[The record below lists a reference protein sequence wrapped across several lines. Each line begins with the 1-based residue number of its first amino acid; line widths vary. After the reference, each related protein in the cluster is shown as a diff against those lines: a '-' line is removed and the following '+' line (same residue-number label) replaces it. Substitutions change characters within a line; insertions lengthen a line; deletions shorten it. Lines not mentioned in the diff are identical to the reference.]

1 MKRKNLFKTI
11 AIASSMSLL
20 LTACAL
26 PPVHQAVTGPDDKD
40 KTEEDTNVNDVKLP
54 DSDISLKIPE
64 NDTQPDT
71 GSSSRDDE
79 SSLSGEELW
88 EKTVNDY
95 ISYFDGNSKA
105 FVSYIKTDFLTFEQS
120 YSYREMIDEIDEN
133 LPENWHEDT
142 KVGEVN
148 YAIIDCGKDDIPEMV
163 INFDIYGSE
172 RNNRLMEYYV
182 LKYLNGNL
190 CVVDSFSSY
199 ENKYSEING
208 YGINN
213 SWGSLGDHTDYDRYD
228 RCNGEGI
235 HEFVFS
241 CTTESDLSEAY
252 ILASDL
258 PSDVKLKNNYPSD
271 YDYSGEI
278 YCHAF
283 SFEEYDYDNDGDP
296 SLYDNYLRQIVYV
309 FENDDEEIIYP
320 DKKYMDIYKKAGITV
335 TDWDGLNTKVDK
347 RLDELNLTREEL
359 GLTDE
364 NTAYPFSSTANL
376 IPFYRFL
383 ERFED

>member
-1 MKRKNLFKTI
+1 MKRKHLFKAI
-11 AIASSMSLL
+11 AIASSMSIL

-26 PPVHQAVTGPDDKD
+26 PPVHQEVSGPEDKD
-40 KTEEDTNVNDVKLP
+40 DASSGITAETEELP
-54 DSDISLKIPE
+54 APDISLEIPE
-64 NDTQPDT
+64 NDSEPDT
-71 GSSSRDDE
+71 AASSQNDY

-88 EKTVNDY
+88 EKMVNDY
-95 ISYFDGNSKA
+95 KSYFDGNSKA
-105 FVSYIKTDFLTFEQS
+105 FVSYINTDFLVFEKS
-120 YSYREMIDEIDEN
+120 YSYREMIDEIDEK
-133 LPENWHEDT
+133 LPENWHEGT

-182 LKYLNGNL
+182 LKYINGYL
-190 CVVDSFSSY
+190 CVVYSFSSY
-199 ENKYSEING
+199 ENKYSELNG

-320 DKKYMDIYKKAGITV
+320 EKKYMDIYNKAGITV
-335 TDWDGLNTKVDK
+335 TDWDGLNAIVDK
-347 RLDELNLTREEL
+347 RLDELYLTREEL

-364 NTAYPFSSTANL
+364 DTA
-376 IPFYRFL
+376 
-383 ERFED
+383 